1 MNVTAQYLKEKASK
15 QVNKMKTWMNAAR
28 NKIADIKELKTFLN
42 LLEDEL
48 DEYLG
53 IEKNNKI
60 QYKEK
65 IELPY

>member
-1 MNVTAQYLKEKASK
+1 MQLATRLQIK
-15 QVNKMKTWMNAAR
+15 
-28 NKIADIKELKTFLN
+28 KELKTFLN

-60 QYKEK
+60 QYKGK